1 LIDGSNKFVG
11 CLVAAASGN
20 IAKTDFFSVCG
31 NENAEISVIYHKS
44 WI

>member
-1 LIDGSNKFVG
+1 LIDGSTKFVG

-20 IAKTDFFSVCG
+20 IAKREFFSVCE
-31 NENAEISVIYHKS
+31 NKNAEISAIYSES